1 MNSYDERSFNEK
13 TKRYRNI
20 VNDTLTTAMMRPD
33 IPAKLSE
40 AMNYTLFAGGK
51 RFRSCLT
58 LGVCDMLAGNR
69 KMAIK
74 LACGI
79 EMIHSYSLI
88 HDDLPC
94 MDDDDIRRGKPTS
107 HKVFGEAQALLAG
120 DALLT
125 YAFQYM
131 VESGLSFND
140 PGYYRAVAEI
150 AKRSGPCGMVA
161 GQSLDL
167 ISEENGTRDERE
179 LYYIHSHKTA
189 DLLVASILAGAYCSN
204 ITETQL
210 KSLQD
215 FGEKVGLLF
224 QITDDILDA
233 EGDSEQLG
241 KAVNKD
247 YDKLTYVTLYGL
259 ERAKDRADTIAA
271 EAEGILFTNFGDN
284 CKFLY
289 DTVGFILNRRS

>member
-1 MNSYDERSFNEK
+1 MNTYDELASNEK
-13 TKRYRNI
+13 NKRYRNI
-20 VNDTLTTAMMRPD
+20 VNDTLNSAMMRPD
-33 IPAKLSE
+33 IPMKLSE
-40 AMNYTLFAGGK
+40 AMKYTLFAGGK

-58 LGVCDMLAGNR
+58 LGVCDMLSGNR

-79 EMIHSYSLI
+79 EMIHTYSLI

-94 MDDDDIRRGKPTS
+94 MDDDDLRRGKPTS

-131 VESGLSFND
+131 IESGLSFND

-167 ISEENGTRDERE
+167 ISEENGTKDERE

-189 DLLVASILAGAYCSN
+189 DLLVASILAGAYCCSIN
-204 ITETQL
+204 ESQL

-233 EGDSEQLG
+233 EGSREQLG
-241 KAVNKD
+241 KEVNKD
-247 YDKLTYVTLYGL
+247 ADKLTYVTLYGL
-259 ERAKDRADTIAA
+259 EKAKDRADSIAT